1 MSELKGIIYIEARIK
16 DKSFDDANIDCISY
30 EKLQAELEHQLS
42 SENLSYELLE
52 NILDD
57 ARSE

>member
-1 MSELKGIIYIEARIK
+1 MSESKGIIYIEARIK
-16 DKSFDDANIDCISY
+16 ENKFDDANIDCISY
-30 EKLQAELEHQLS
+30 EKFQAELEHQLS

-57 ARSE
+57 ARSK